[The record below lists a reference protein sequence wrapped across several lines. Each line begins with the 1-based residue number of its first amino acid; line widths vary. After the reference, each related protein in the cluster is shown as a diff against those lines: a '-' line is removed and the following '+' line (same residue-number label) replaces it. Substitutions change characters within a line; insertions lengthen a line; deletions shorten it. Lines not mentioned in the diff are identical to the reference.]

1 MTSDIVFAASDL
13 LHPAVE
19 GCLCLPSLV
28 GKKVSRMK
36 SICPIQ
42 LSKSLPSLN
51 HHPHVLFDDLGY
63 CFWCVRP
70 STSSS
75 WGCLCLPS
83 SLGRKMKSFVR
94 GDVKHCIWL
103 GMKFNKTLKCTLYTT
118 TELHYSQEHISIL
131 TQTNWISL
139 SPQLTPQKACSEL

>member
-42 LSKSLPSLN
+42 LSKSLPSIITTRMCYLMTSDI
-51 HHPHVLFDDLGY
+51 VFDASDLLHLA
-63 CFWCVRP
+63 VE
-70 STSSS
+70 
-75 WGCLCLPS
+75 GCLCLPS

-118 TELHYSQEHISIL
+118 TELHYSQEYFSKIL
-131 TQTNWISL
+131 MKQTVYFCLLN
-139 SPQLTPQKACSEL
+139 